1 MKLLNQSIKFI
12 TIPMF
17 LIISLWGVFFY
28 FSIYREIKKSV
39 DEGLDNYKR
48 QIVYQAQTD
57 STILQKDNFADGF
70 FSVRKINE
78 SAAKRYKD
86 TYRDTLMYMQDADDL
101 FAELEP
107 ARLLS
112 TAFELESEYYELK
125 IIHSMIEEDDL
136 VKALSWNILW
146 LFLALF
152 LTTVVINNFVL
163 QRLWKPFY
171 DFLSRLKSYRLG
183 SEHNFPKIKTK
194 TREFN
199 DLQDAVNTLLWH
211 NTSVYEQQKQFI
223 GNASH
228 ELQTPLA
235 IAINKL
241 ELLMEKENLSHEQA
255 EIISETVEI
264 IERLVRINKSLLLLS
279 KIENRQFMDNQTV
292 SINRMVRQ
300 TVDSLEEI
308 AAYKTVKIDLNEM
321 QEIRAVMDVWLAHV
335 AVSNLIRNSIFHN
348 ISNGIVQI
356 KISGNKLTVCNTGRQ
371 EPLDEKQ
378 IFTRFYKS
386 QDATDGTGLGLA
398 IVKAVCDLYG
408 YTIRYQYRR
417 TLHCF
422 EIVFKK

>member
-12 TIPMF
+12 TLPML
-17 LIISLWGVFFY
+17 LIISLWGVVFY

-70 FSVRKINE
+70 FAVRKINE
-78 SAAKRYKD
+78 TAAQGYKD

-125 IIHSMIEEDDL
+125 VIHSMIEEDDL

-163 QRLWKPFY
+163 KRLWKPFY
-171 DFLSRLKSYRLG
+171 AFLSHLKFYRLG
-183 SEHNFPKIKTK
+183 SEHNLPKIKTK

-199 DLQDAVNTLLWH
+199 DLQHAVDTLLKH
-211 NTSVYEQQKQFI
+211 NTIVYEQQKQFI

-241 ELLMEKENLSHEQA
+241 ELLMEKENLNHEQA
-255 EIISETVEI
+255 EILSEIVET

-279 KIENRQFMDNQTV
+279 KIENRQFMNNQTV
-292 SINRMVRQ
+292 SINEVVRQ
-300 TVDSLEEI
+300 TADSLEEI
-308 AAYKTVKIDLNEM
+308 AAYKNVKIHLSET
-321 QEIRAVMDVWLAHV
+321 QEIRMIMDLSLVHV

-348 ISNGIVQI
+348 IPNGVVQV
-356 KISGNKLTVCNTGRQ
+356 KISGNKLTVCNTGRR

-378 IFTRFYKS
+378 IFTRFYRS
-386 QDATDGTGLGLA
+386 QDTVDGTGLGLT

-408 YTIRYQYRR
+408 YAIRYQYRQPQ
-417 TLHCF
+417 HCF